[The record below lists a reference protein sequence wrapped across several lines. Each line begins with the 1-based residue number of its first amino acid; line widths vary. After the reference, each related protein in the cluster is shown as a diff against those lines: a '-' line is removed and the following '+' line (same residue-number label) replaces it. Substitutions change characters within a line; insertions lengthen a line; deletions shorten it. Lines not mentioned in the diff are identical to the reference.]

1 MAKVSVVIPAF
12 NAESFILET
21 LHSVL
26 DSSYSDISVV
36 VINDGSTDGTEDIV
50 KTISDDRVV
59 LFNRNNFGMSASR
72 NFGINSNESEFI
84 ALVDSDDIWHPR
96 KIELQVGLMERHPEI
111 GLCFSE
117 FSKYYGGDISDFS
130 TSSVTD
136 EVDPDL
142 SGFIYHKMIMTNWAL
157 PSSVLFRRSLWEE
170 IGPFLC
176 QDQQTDDWEYFVRAS
191 RCFKFAKIKSSLVL
205 YRQPL
210 NSLSRRVPE
219 FNSTEMMRN
228 SLIDKFGLSGP
239 QGELVDPIELKNRRY
254 IGIRNFCD
262 LQLSRGDWFKGFC
275 GFLDLFICHDNKIAT
290 AITFVKS
297 CRCRIFGWFLQN

>member
-1 MAKVSVVIPAF
+1 MAKVSVVIPSF
-12 NAESFILET
+12 NAENFILET

-36 VINDGSTDGTEDIV
+36 VVNDGSTDGTEDIV
-50 KTISDDRVV
+50 KRISDDRVV
-59 LFNRNNFGMSASR
+59 LFNRNNSGMSAAR

-84 ALVDSDDIWHPR
+84 ALLDSDDIWHPR
-96 KIELQVGLMERHPEI
+96 KIELQIGLMEQHPEI
-111 GLCFSE
+111 GLCFTE

-130 TSSVTD
+130 AAPVTD
-136 EVDPDL
+136 EVDPGL

-157 PSSVLFRRSLWEE
+157 PSSVMFRRSLWEKV
-170 IGPFLC
+170 GPFLC
-176 QDQQTDDWEYFVRAS
+176 HDQQTDDWEYFVRAS
-191 RCFKFAKIKSSLVL
+191 RYFKFAKIKSSLVL

-228 SLIDKFGLSGP
+228 SLIEKFGLYGP
-239 QGELVDPIELKNRRY
+239 QGELVDQIELEKRRY

-262 LQLSRGDWFKGFC
+262 LQLSRGDWFKGLR
-275 GFLDLFICHDNKIAT
+275 GFLDLFIRYDRKLAT
-290 AITFVKS
+290 ALTFAKS
-297 CRCRIFGWFLQN
+297 CRRRVLGRFL

>member
-1 MAKVSVVIPAF
+1 MAKVSIVIPAF
-12 NAESFILET
+12 NAAGFILET

-36 VINDGSTDGTEDIV
+36 VVNDGSTDGTEDIV
-50 KTISDDRVV
+50 RTIADDRVI
-59 LFNRNNFGMSASR
+59 LFNRDNFGMSASR
-72 NFGINSNESEFI
+72 NFGINSSESEFI
-84 ALVDSDDIWHPR
+84 ALLDSDDIWHPR
-96 KIELQVGLMERHPEI
+96 KIELQIGLMERYPEI

-130 TSSVTD
+130 AASVTD
-136 EVDPDL
+136 EIDPDL
-142 SGFIYHKMIMTNWAL
+142 SGFVYHKMIMTNWAL

-191 RCFKFAKIKSSLVL
+191 RFFKFAKIKSSLVL

-219 FNSTEMMRN
+219 VNSTEMMRN
-228 SLIDKFGLSGP
+228 SLIERFGLYGP
-239 QGELVDPIELKNRRY
+239 QGELVDQIELEKRRY
-254 IGIRNFCD
+254 IGVRNFCD
-262 LQLSRGDWFKGFC
+262 LQLSRGDLFKGFR
-275 GFLDLFICHDNKIAT
+275 GFVDLFIHYDRKLAT
-290 AITFVKS
+290 ALTFAKS
-297 CRCRIFGWFLQN
+297 CRRRVFRRFL